1 MLESTKLALT
11 RLELRKPR
19 RLLIACLCALA
30 LGVPAVTQQTA
41 TQQTAPQQSPPPQQ
55 QQTAAPKKVDPL
67 ASGQP
72 AQPQLEQGDARFTAQ
87 ANDVI
92 VPVTVTD
99 EHGKYVSNLEAKDF
113 RILDEGRPQKIKFF
127 SHDPKQPV
135 VIGFLVDT
143 SSAMR
148 IHWKTFQEAIL
159 ELVWA
164 MLPGDPRYTGY
175 LITYGNAAELAV
187 NTTQE
192 SDPIAA
198 KLRQAKPSG
207 TSALYD
213 AIYRACTDRKLVP
226 GEPYEPRRVIV
237 VIGDG
242 HDTVSKQ
249 SLDQVIELAQRNL
262 VTIYAMSTENF
273 GFDNESKDDLVR
285 MAVETG
291 GRVEYPLSNLYQDV
305 DGYLSHPS
313 DDGNYAL
320 TVGSGSYSSQIASG
334 ILKAVVGI
342 EGDVQ
347 MQYVIR
353 YAPDVD
359 ITRPREY
366 RRITVDIPELPNVK
380 IRAKPGYYPFP
391 ARGGFV
397 TNQ

>member
-1 MLESTKLALT
+1 MLGLT
-11 RLELRKPR
+11 MLQLTTPR
-19 RLLIACLCALA
+19 RLLTACVCALA
-30 LGVPAVTQQTA
+30 LGVPAIPQQTPPA
-41 TQQTAPQQSPPPQQ
+41 SQQTPPPAPQQQP
-55 QQTAAPKKVDPL
+55 AAPKRVAPVGAPPVAPL
-67 ASGQP
+67 
-72 AQPQLEQGDARFTAQ
+72 PQEQGDARFTAQ

-99 EHGKYVSNLEAKDF
+99 YRGRYVSNLEAKDF

-164 MLPGDPRYTGY
+164 LLPGDPRYTGY
-175 LITYGNAAELAV
+175 LITYGNSAELSV
-187 NTTQE
+187 NTT
-192 SDPIAA
+192 SDSELLAA
-198 KLRQAKPSG
+198 KLRQQKPSG

-242 HDTVSKQ
+242 HDSVSKQ

-273 GFDNESKDDLVR
+273 GFSNESKDDLVK

-320 TVGSGSYSSQIASG
+320 TVGSGAYSSQISSG
-334 ILKAVVGI
+334 ILKAVGGI
-342 EGDVQ
+342 MGDIQ

-353 YAPDVD
+353 YSPNVD
-359 ITRPREY
+359 PARLREY
-366 RRITVDIPELPNVK
+366 RRIRVEIPELPNVK

-391 ARGGFV
+391 ARGGFAP
-397 TNQ
+397 NQ

>member
-1 MLESTKLALT
+1 MLETT
-11 RLELRKPR
+11 HR
-19 RLLIACLCALA
+19 RLLTACFCALA
-30 LGVPAVTQQTA
+30 LGIPAIPQQT
-41 TQQTAPQQSPPPQQ
+41 PPPPQQ
-55 QQTAAPKKVDPL
+55 QPSAPKKVDPG
-67 ASGQP
+67 AAP
-72 AQPQLEQGDARFTAQ
+72 AAQPPQEQGDARFTAQ

-99 EHGKYVSNLEAKDF
+99 YKGKYVSDLEAKDF

-159 ELVWA
+159 ELIWA
-164 MLPGDPRYTGY
+164 LLPGDPRYTGY
-175 LITYGNAAELAV
+175 LITYGNSAELAV
-187 NTTQE
+187 NTT
-192 SDPIAA
+192 SDSDMLAA
-198 KLRQAKPSG
+198 KLRQQKPSG

-242 HDTVSKQ
+242 HDSVSKQ

-273 GFDNESKDDLVR
+273 GFNNESKDDLVR

-291 GRVEYPLSNLYQDV
+291 GAVEYPLSNLYQDV

-320 TVGSGSYSSQIASG
+320 TVGSGAYSSQISSG
-334 ILKAVVGI
+334 ILKAVGGI
-342 EGDVQ
+342 MGDIQ
-347 MQYVIR
+347 MQYVMR
-353 YAPDVD
+353 YAPEVNVA
-359 ITRPREY
+359 TPREY
-366 RRITVDIPELPNVK
+366 RRIRIELPEYPNTK

-391 ARGGFV
+391 ARGGFA

>member
-1 MLESTKLALT
+1 MLELT
-11 RLELRKPR
+11 KPR
-19 RLLIACLCALA
+19 RLLTACFCSLA
-30 LGVPAVTQQTA
+30 LGVPAIPQQT
-41 TQQTAPQQSPPPQQ
+41 PPPPQQ
-55 QQTAAPKKVDPL
+55 TTAPKKVDPVGT
-67 ASGQP
+67 APGAQ
-72 AQPQLEQGDARFTAQ
+72 QPQEQGDARFTAQ

-99 EHGKYVSNLEAKDF
+99 DRGRYVSNLEARDF

-148 IHWKTFQEAIL
+148 IHWKTFQEAIR

-187 NTTQE
+187 NTT
-192 SDPIAA
+192 SDSDLIAN
-198 KLRQAKPSG
+198 KVLQAKPSG

-262 VTIYAMSTENF
+262 VTIYAISTENF
-273 GFDNESKDDLVR
+273 GFNNESKDDLIR

-291 GRVEYPLSNLYQDV
+291 GRVEYPLSNLYSDV

-320 TVGSGSYSSQIASG
+320 TVGSGAYSSQISSG
-334 ILKAVVGI
+334 ILKAVGGI
-342 EGDVQ
+342 QGDIQ
-347 MQYVIR
+347 MQYVMR

-359 ITRPREY
+359 PSRPREY
-366 RRITVDIPELPNVK
+366 RRIKVDIPELPNVK

-391 ARGGFV
+391 AHGGFA

>member
-1 MLESTKLALT
+1 MLLELT
-11 RLELRKPR
+11 RLGLTRSR
-19 RLLIACLCALA
+19 RLLTACFCALV
-30 LGVPAVTQQTA
+30 LGIPAIPQQT
-41 TQQTAPQQSPPPQQ
+41 PPPPAQQ
-55 QQTAAPKKVDPL
+55 QPVAPKRVDPVAAAPP
-67 ASGQP
+67 AGQP
-72 AQPQLEQGDARFTAQ
+72 TPGETDPKFVSQSTE
-87 ANDVI
+87 VI

-99 EHGKYVSNLEAKDF
+99 DRGRYVSNMEAKDF
-113 RILDEGRPQKIKFF
+113 RILDEGRPQKITFF

-164 MLPGDPRYTGY
+164 MLPGDPRDTGY
-175 LITYGNAAELAV
+175 LITYGNAAELSV
-187 NTTQE
+187 NTT
-192 SDPIAA
+192 SDSELIAA
-198 KLRQAKPSG
+198 KLRQQKPSG

-242 HDTVSKQ
+242 HDSVSKQ

-273 GFDNESKDDLVR
+273 GFNNESKDDLER
-285 MAVETG
+285 LAIETG
-291 GRVEYPLSNLYQDV
+291 GRVEYPLSNLYSDV

-320 TVGSGSYSSQIASG
+320 TVGSGAYSSQISSG
-334 ILKAVVGI
+334 ILKAVGGI
-342 EGDVQ
+342 MGDIQ

-353 YAPDVD
+353 YSPDVD
-359 ITRPREY
+359 PARLREY
-366 RRITVDIPELPNVK
+366 RRIKVEIPDLPNVK

-391 ARGGFV
+391 AHGGFV

>member
-1 MLESTKLALT
+1 MV
-11 RLELRKPR
+11 ELKSYR
-19 RLLIACLCALA
+19 RLLTACFCALA
-30 LGVPAVTQQTA
+30 LGVPAIPQQT
-41 TQQTAPQQSPPPQQ
+41 PPPTPQQ
-55 QQTAAPKKVDPL
+55 QPVAPKKVDPV
-67 ASGQP
+67 GTTP
-72 AQPQLEQGDARFTAQ
+72 AAPLPQEQGDARFTAQ
-87 ANDVI
+87 STEVI

-99 EHGKYVSNLEAKDF
+99 YRGRYVSDLEAKDF
-113 RILDEGRPQKIKFF
+113 RILDEGRPQKITFF

-164 MLPGDPRYTGY
+164 LLPGDPRYTGY
-175 LITYGNAAELAV
+175 LITYGNSAELSV
-187 NTTQE
+187 NTT
-192 SDPIAA
+192 SDSELIAA

-242 HDTVSKQ
+242 HDSGLKR

-262 VTIYAMSTENF
+262 VTIYAISTENF
-273 GFDNESKDDLVR
+273 GFNNESKDDLER
-285 MAVETG
+285 MANETG
-291 GRVEYPLSNLYQDV
+291 GRVEYPLSNLYSDV

-320 TVGSGSYSSQIASG
+320 TVGSGAYSSQISSG
-334 ILKAVVGI
+334 ILKAVGGI
-342 EGDVQ
+342 QGDIQ
-347 MQYVIR
+347 MQYVMR
-353 YAPDVD
+353 YSPDVD
-359 ITRPREY
+359 PARLREY
-366 RRITVDIPELPNVK
+366 RRIRVDLPEYPNTK

-391 ARGGFV
+391 AHGGFA
-397 TNQ
+397 Q

>member
-1 MLESTKLALT
+1 MVELT
-11 RLELRKPR
+11 SYR
-19 RLLIACLCALA
+19 RLLTACFCALA
-30 LGVPAVTQQTA
+30 LGVPAIPQQT
-41 TQQTAPQQSPPPQQ
+41 PPPPAQQ
-55 QQTAAPKKVDPL
+55 QPVAPKKVDPVATAPTAPL
-67 ASGQP
+67 QP
-72 AQPQLEQGDARFTAQ
+72 EEGDARFTAQ

-99 EHGKYVSNLEAKDF
+99 DRGRYVSNLEAADF

-148 IHWKTFQEAIL
+148 IHWKTFQEAIM

-164 MLPGDPRYTGY
+164 MLPGEPRSTGY
-175 LITYGNAAELAV
+175 LITYGNAAELSV
-187 NTTQE
+187 NTTTD
-192 SDPIAA
+192 SDLIAA
-198 KLRQAKPSG
+198 KLRQQKPSG

-213 AIYRACTDRKLVP
+213 AIFRACTDRKLVP

-242 HDTVSKQ
+242 HDSVSKQ

-273 GFDNESKDDLVR
+273 GFNNESKDDLER
-285 MAVETG
+285 MAFETG
-291 GRVEYPLSNLYQDV
+291 GRVEYPLSNLYSDV

-320 TVGSGSYSSQIASG
+320 TVGSGAYSSQIASG
-334 ILKAVVGI
+334 ILKAVGGI
-342 EGDVQ
+342 MGDIQ
-347 MQYVIR
+347 MQYVMR

-359 ITRPREY
+359 PARLRDY
-366 RRITVDIPELPNVK
+366 RRIKVDIPELPNVK

>member
-1 MLESTKLALT
+1 MLHLT
-11 RLELRKPR
+11 KPR
-19 RLLIACLCALA
+19 RLLTACFCALA
-30 LGVPAVTQQTA
+30 LGVPAIP
-41 TQQTAPQQSPPPQQ
+41 QQTAPPQQ
-55 QQTAAPKKVDPL
+55 PTTAPKKVDPL
-67 ASGQP
+67 GGSPG
-72 AQPQLEQGDARFTAQ
+72 AQPPPEQGDARFTAQ

-99 EHGKYVSNLEAKDF
+99 DRGRYVSNLEARDF

-164 MLPGDPRYTGY
+164 LLPGDPRYTGY

-187 NTTQE
+187 NTT
-192 SDPIAA
+192 SDSDLIAA

-262 VTIYAMSTENF
+262 VTIYAISTENF
-273 GFDNESKDDLVR
+273 GFNNESKDDLVR

-291 GRVEYPLSNLYQDV
+291 GRVEYPLSNLYSDV

-320 TVGSGSYSSQIASG
+320 TVGSGAYSSQISSG
-334 ILKAVVGI
+334 ILKAVGGI
-342 EGDVQ
+342 QGDIQ
-347 MQYVIR
+347 MQYVMR

-359 ITRPREY
+359 PGRPRDY
-366 RRITVDIPELPNVK
+366 RRIKVDIPELPNVK

-391 ARGGFV
+391 AHGGFA

>member
-1 MLESTKLALT
+1 MN
-11 RLELRKPR
+11 R
-19 RLLIACLCALA
+19 RLFTASVCAMA
-30 LGVPAVTQQTA
+30 LGGPASSQQT
-41 TQQTAPQQSPPPQQ
+41 PPP
-55 QQTAAPKKVDPL
+55 PKKVDPV
-67 ASGQP
+67 GGTP
-72 AQPQLEQGDARFTAQ
+72 AAPQQQEQTDAKFTAQ

-99 EHGKYVSNLEAKDF
+99 YHGKYLSDLEAKDF

-127 SHDPKQPV
+127 SHDPKQPI

-148 IHWKTFQEAIL
+148 IHWSTFKEAIL

-164 MLPGDPRYTGY
+164 LIPGDPRYSGY
-175 LITYGNAAELAV
+175 LITYGNSAELAV
-187 NTTQE
+187 NTTTDSE
-192 SDPIAA
+192 LIAA

-226 GEPYEPRRVIV
+226 GEPYEPRRVII

-262 VTIYAMSTENF
+262 VTIYAVSTENF
-273 GFDNESKDDLVR
+273 GFDNASKDDLVR
-285 MAVETG
+285 MVVQTG
-291 GRVEYPLSNLYQDV
+291 GRAEYPLSNLYQDV

-320 TVGSGSYSSQIASG
+320 TVGSGSYASQIASG
-334 ILKAVVGI
+334 ILKAVGGI
-342 EGDVQ
+342 QGDITQ
-347 MQYVIR
+347 QYVMR
-353 YAPDVD
+353 YAPDSD
-359 ITRPREY
+359 ESRSRDFH
-366 RRITVDIPELPNVK
+366 RIKVDIPGLPNVR
-380 IRAKPGYYPFP
+380 IRFKPGYYPFP

-397 TNQ
+397 TNNQ

>member
-1 MLESTKLALT
+1 MLEFT
-11 RLELRKPR
+11 RLELTSSR
-19 RLLIACLCALA
+19 RLLTACLCALA
-30 LGVPAVTQQTA
+30 LSIPAIPQQT
-41 TQQTAPQQSPPPQQ
+41 PPPPQQ
-55 QQTAAPKKVDPL
+55 QQPSAPKKVDPV
-67 ASGQP
+67 GTPQG
-72 AQPQLEQGDARFTAQ
+72 AQAPQEQGDARFTAQ

-99 EHGKYVSNLEAKDF
+99 EHGKYVSNLEANDF

-148 IHWKTFQEAIL
+148 IHWKTFQEAIR

-175 LITYGNAAELAV
+175 LITYGNSAELVV
-187 NTTQE
+187 NTTPD
-192 SDPIAA
+192 SDLIAG
-198 KLRQAKPSG
+198 KVLQAKPSG

-226 GEPYEPRRVIV
+226 GEPYEPRRVII

-242 HDTVSKQ
+242 HDSVSKQ

-262 VTIYAMSTENF
+262 VTIYAISTENF

-320 TVGSGSYSSQIASG
+320 TVGSGAYTSQIASG
-334 ILKAVVGI
+334 ILRAVGGI
-342 EGDVQ
+342 QGDIQ
-347 MQYVIR
+347 MQYVMR

-359 ITRPREY
+359 PTRLRDY
-366 RRITVDIPELPNVK
+366 RRIRVDIPELPNVK

-391 ARGGFV
+391 ARGGFA

>member
-1 MLESTKLALT
+1 MLGLT
-11 RLELRKPR
+11 RLELTRLEWTTPR
-19 RLLIACLCALA
+19 RLLTACFCALA
-30 LGVPAVTQQTA
+30 LGIPAIPQQT
-41 TQQTAPQQSPPPQQ
+41 PPPPPQQ
-55 QQTAAPKKVDPL
+55 QQPVAPKKVDPVGTPQ
-67 ASGQP
+67 A
-72 AQPQLEQGDARFTAQ
+72 AQPPQEPGDARFTAQ

-99 EHGKYVSNLEAKDF
+99 DRGRYVSDLEARDF

-148 IHWKTFQEAIL
+148 IHWKTFQEAIR

-187 NTTQE
+187 NTTPD
-192 SDPIAA
+192 SDLIAA
-198 KLRQAKPSG
+198 KVLQAKPSG

-242 HDTVSKQ
+242 HDSVSKQ

-262 VTIYAMSTENF
+262 VTIYAISTENF
-273 GFDNESKDDLVR
+273 GFNNESKDDLVR

-291 GRVEYPLSNLYQDV
+291 GRVEYPLSNLYSDV

-320 TVGSGSYSSQIASG
+320 TVGSGAYTSQIASG
-334 ILKAVVGI
+334 ILRAVAGI
-342 EGDVQ
+342 QGDIQ
-347 MQYVIR
+347 MQYVMR

-359 ITRPREY
+359 PARLRDY
-366 RRITVDIPELPNVK
+366 RRIKVDTPEYPNVK

-391 ARGGFV
+391 ARGGFA

>member
-1 MLESTKLALT
+1 M
-11 RLELRKPR
+11 PR
-19 RLLIACLCALA
+19 RLLTACVCALA
-30 LGVPAVTQQTA
+30 LGVPAITQQTPP
-41 TQQTAPQQSPPPQQ
+41 APQQQPV
-55 QQTAAPKKVDPL
+55 APKKVDPVGT
-67 ASGQP
+67 AP
-72 AQPQLEQGDARFTAQ
+72 AVQPQQAQGDARFTAQ

-99 EHGKYVSNLEAKDF
+99 EHGKYVSNLEANDF

-164 MLPGDPRYTGY
+164 LLPGDPRYTGY
-175 LITYGNAAELAV
+175 LITYGNSAELAV
-187 NTTQE
+187 NTT
-192 SDPIAA
+192 SDSDMLAA
-198 KLRQAKPSG
+198 KLRQQKPSG

-242 HDTVSKQ
+242 HDSVSKQ

-262 VTIYAMSTENF
+262 VTIYAISTENF
-273 GFDNESKDDLVR
+273 GFNNESKDDLVR

-291 GRVEYPLSNLYQDV
+291 GAVEYPLSNLYQDV

-320 TVGSGSYSSQIASG
+320 TVGSGAYSSQISSG
-334 ILKAVVGI
+334 ILKAVGGI
-342 EGDVQ
+342 MGDIQ
-347 MQYVIR
+347 MQYVMR
-353 YAPDVD
+353 YAPEVNVA
-359 ITRPREY
+359 TPREY
-366 RRITVDIPELPNVK
+366 RRIRIELPEYPNTK

-391 ARGGFV
+391 ARGGFA

>member
-1 MLESTKLALT
+1 MPRLTMLEFS
-11 RLELRKPR
+11 RLELTRSR
-19 RLLIACLCALA
+19 RLLTACFCALA
-30 LGVPAVTQQTA
+30 LGIPAVPQQT
-41 TQQTAPQQSPPPQQ
+41 PPPPQQ
-55 QQTAAPKKVDPL
+55 QQPSAPKKVDPVG
-67 ASGQP
+67 APQA
-72 AQPQLEQGDARFTAQ
+72 AQTTQEQGDARFTAQ

-99 EHGKYVSNLEAKDF
+99 ERGKYVSNLEASDF

-148 IHWKTFQEAIL
+148 IHWKTFQEAIR

-175 LITYGNAAELAV
+175 LITYGNSAELVV
-187 NTTQE
+187 NTTPD
-192 SDPIAA
+192 SDLIAG
-198 KLRQAKPSG
+198 KVLQAKPSG

-226 GEPYEPRRVIV
+226 GEPYEPRRVII

-242 HDTVSKQ
+242 HDSVSKQ

-262 VTIYAMSTENF
+262 VTIYAISTENF
-273 GFDNESKDDLVR
+273 GFSNESKDDLVR

-320 TVGSGSYSSQIASG
+320 TVCSGDYTSQIASG
-334 ILKAVVGI
+334 ILRAVGGI
-342 EGDVQ
+342 QGDIQ
-347 MQYVIR
+347 MQYVMR

-359 ITRPREY
+359 PTRLRDY
-366 RRITVDIPELPNVK
+366 RRIRVDIPQLPNVK

-391 ARGGFV
+391 ARGGFA